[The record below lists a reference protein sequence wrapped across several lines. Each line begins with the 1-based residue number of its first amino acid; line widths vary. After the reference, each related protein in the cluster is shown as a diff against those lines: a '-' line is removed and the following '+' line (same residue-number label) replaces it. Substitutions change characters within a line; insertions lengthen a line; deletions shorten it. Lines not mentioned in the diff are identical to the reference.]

1 MKYSRFENLFSSKKG
16 DYLVRAVDV
25 PTVSNKEFC
34 KAVGE
39 LAQGLSAEQME
50 LALKL
55 ALVKLKDYLAMG
67 VNVHLDIAEFRLG
80 VKGVIDPAGGGK
92 ALKGE
97 VKAHAPHELALIAAG
112 LTLVETQPGAAGPT
126 LFSVQDVATEQTSEG
141 LTPGGMAI
149 LFGHHIKIEDGGVK
163 LRNTA
168 TGEETV
174 ITGNLAENGM
184 SKVIFLVPAN
194 LPAGTYRL
202 SIETRYSGN
211 TQRPYNPPRT
221 AELDADLV
229 VPCPLAASAAE
240 AKGA

>member
-92 ALKGE
+92 ALRGE

-112 LTLVETQPGAAGPT
+112 LTLVETQPGAVGPT
-126 LFSVQDVATEQTSEG
+126 LFSMQDLASGTANEG

-163 LRNTA
+163 LRNVS
-168 TGEETV
+168 TGEV
-174 ITGNLAENGM
+174 IEVTGSLGENTA

-211 TQRPYNPPRT
+211 TQRPYAAPKT
-221 AELDADLV
+221 AELDIDLS
-229 VPCPLAASAAE
+229 VPPPPQ
-240 AKGA
+240 G